1 MNALTDRIMDSG
13 MVSMMKS
20 ADISKKEIAG
30 KNTIENNSIEKNT
43 VQKNTVQKNTA
54 SKNTV
59 QKNTVQKNTVS
70 QNTVQKN
77 TVSQNTVQKNTVSK
91 NTVQKNTVPKNTV
104 PKNTVQKIKIQK
116 NVIEKRTAESG
127 VLHTAFIKSLP
138 IFFSYVFVAFSYGLM
153 MQEAGFSWFYSLFT
167 SLTVYTGAFQFV
179 LITFFSSGA
188 SLATIA
194 VTAFL
199 MNSRQTFYSITFL
212 NDFKNMGHKKVYMIQ
227 TMTDETYA
235 VNCTLEPEE
244 PERHKIM
251 FLVALLS
258 RCYWMFGAVIGGV
271 LGQIIPF
278 ELKGI
283 DFCMTALFITIFV
296 DQWEKTKDHRPA
308 LTGILV
314 GVICLFLFGKNFML
328 SALILTSGIL
338 LFMRNE
344 NTEYTSEKQ
353 TSARDSLWQLCKRN
367 KMEKEK
373 SEHYD

>member
-13 MVSMMKS
+13 TVSMMKS

-235 VNCTLEPEE
+235 VNYKMSRPNAQ
-244 PERHKIM
+244 KI
-251 FLVALLS
+251 L
-258 RCYWMFGAVIGGV
+258 Y
-271 LGQIIPF
+271 
-278 ELKGI
+278 
-283 DFCMTALFITIFV
+283 
-296 DQWEKTKDHRPA
+296 
-308 LTGILV
+308 
-314 GVICLFLFGKNFML
+314 
-328 SALILTSGIL
+328 
-338 LFMRNE
+338 
-344 NTEYTSEKQ
+344 
-353 TSARDSLWQLCKRN
+353 
-367 KMEKEK
+367 
-373 SEHYD
+373 